1 MTDSYPARILAISA
15 VAFLM
20 VVIVLAGAASA
31 GLTHRYSFND
41 AGTAKDSVG
50 NVDGVLNGGATVA
63 GGRVAISNTER
74 NSGDDKMAYV
84 DFPRPLLPKSGSA
97 TLVAWFTCKDVGQFA
112 RVMDIGEKDGGE
124 GEAFIYFTP
133 RDADELSRGAITATD
148 AASKV
153 YCDVDRLDDGKP
165 HMIALVI
172 DGNAKKLHLFVDGT
186 EPQPAVDLGPNTL
199 DAVRQ
204 QHTWLGRS
212 AFEDDAGF
220 NGSIDEFRVYDQ
232 ALSAGDVAAAFK
244 AGPNS
249 VVPVSAATT
258 QQSK

>member
-1 MTDSYPARILAISA
+1 MTDSYSARIFAIWVVVFLTVVMSLAS
-15 VAFLM
+15 
-20 VVIVLAGAASA
+20 GASA
-31 GLTHRYSFND
+31 GLTHRYSFNNVG
-41 AGTAKDSVG
+41 AVKDSVG
-50 NVDGVLNGGATVA
+50 NVDGVLKGGATVA
-63 GGRVAISNTER
+63 GGRLAITNTDR
-74 NSGDDKMAYV
+74 NSGDDAMAYV
-84 DFPRPLLPKSGSA
+84 DFPHPLLPKTGSA

-172 DGNAKKLHLFVDGT
+172 DGNAKKLHLFVDGK

-232 ALSAGDVAAAFK
+232 ALNAGDVAATFK
-244 AGPNS
+244 AGPDL
-249 VVPVSAATT
+249 VAQVSAATT
-258 QQSK
+258 RP